1 MPMLTSSSRFSPRTL
16 ILLIAL
22 GALAGLGLF
31 LYITLNG
38 RHGRDAKVWAFI
50 LNPRAHQ
57 DQTVEA
63 RSRCGEAPYLMP
75 TSGLIGYIWDD
86 SFHPG
91 HRHQGLDIFGGT
103 EAGVTPV
110 YAAASGYLTRLS
122 GWAGSLI
129 IRIPNDELNPGS
141 QVWNY
146 YTHLADAAGNSFI
159 EPRFYPG
166 IFEEYV
172 EAGTLLGYQGN
183 FSGDPNNPV
192 GVHLHFSIVQD
203 DGLGNFT
210 NELEIGNTLDPS
222 PYFGMEMN
230 ATRNPDELPTCE

>member
-1 MPMLTSSSRFSPRTL
+1 MLMRTSSRFFPRGL

-22 GALAGLGLF
+22 GALAGLALF
-31 LYITLNG
+31 LFLTLNG
-38 RHGRDAKVWAFI
+38 NHGRDATVWAFI
-50 LNPRAHQ
+50 TNPRANQ
-57 DQTVEA
+57 RQTVEA
-63 RSRCGEAPYLMP
+63 LSRCGETPYLMP

-86 SFHPG
+86 SFYVG

-103 EAGVTPV
+103 EVGVTPV

-129 IRIPNDELNPGS
+129 IRIPSDELNPGT

-159 EPRFYPG
+159 EARFYPG
-166 IFEEYV
+166 ILEEYV

-192 GVHLHFSIVQD
+192 GVHLHFSIVRD
-203 DGLGNFT
+203 DDWGNFT

-230 ATRNPDELPTCE
+230 ANTNPNEIPTCE